1 MMAIITKGKC
11 IKINSTAWVLSRTI
25 RLFKK
30 DSSDMVNLSLESS
43 LSLMGLSTKALWKM
57 GKNQAKVLF
66 KERMA
71 FITLD
76 TLNTINL
83 MEMAKFI
90 TLTNQTSR
98 EPFKKAYKTE
108 KDV

>member
-1 MMAIITKGKC
+1 
-11 IKINSTAWVLSRTI
+11 
-25 RLFKK
+25 
-30 DSSDMVNLSLESS
+30 
-43 LSLMGLSTKALWKM
+43 
-57 GKNQAKVLF
+57 
-66 KERMA
+66 MA